1 PGDVG
6 REVTLCGWVHARRD
20 HGGVL
25 FVDLRDRTGVVQ
37 VVCNP
42 AESPAAHERARDV
55 RLEFVIAVRG
65 TVRPRPGET
74 VNPDLPTG
82 AVEVVASALHVL
94 NTARPTPFPID
105 DAAEVTESTRLRYR
119 YLDLRRPAVQR
130 NLLLR
135 HEVAHAVRE
144 HLTRLGFIEVET
156 PVLARSTPEGAR
168 DYLVPGRDSA
178 SSATRWRWATPCAG
192 SPFPA
197 AAGRCRVASSTTWS
211 ASRPPRAR
219 AGSRGSGSVRTA
231 GSRRRRS
238 SSRRPSANASRR
250 RLVSRPAICSSCSPS
265 RSRWRRP
272 SCRASASS
280 SASGS
285 DGWRR
290 ARTAFSGSST
300 SRSSSATRTRIAT
313 PPSITR
319 SRRRSTRTSIASRAT
334 LSGFARRPTISC

>member
-1 PGDVG
+1 RARGSAPRTRSAGAGATMGSSRCSAGPTCPGWGSPSGSTASPWRPRHRWRPRPGRRRSSCPSSPGPSRRPCLGPRGWPARDGCGALRPGDVG

-130 NLLLR
+130 NLVLR
-135 HEVAHAVRE
+135 HEVPHAVRA
-144 HLTRLGFIEVET
+144 HL
-156 PVLARSTPEGAR
+156 P
-168 DYLVPGRDSA
+168 
-178 SSATRWRWATPCAG
+178 
-192 SPFPA
+192 
-197 AAGRCRVASSTTWS
+197 
-211 ASRPPRAR
+211 
-219 AGSRGSGSVRTA
+219 
-231 GSRRRRS
+231 
-238 SSRRPSANASRR
+238 
-250 RLVSRPAICSSCSPS
+250 
-265 RSRWRRP
+265 
-272 SCRASASS
+272 
-280 SASGS
+280 
-285 DGWRR
+285 
-290 ARTAFSGSST
+290 
-300 SRSSSATRTRIAT
+300 
-313 PPSITR
+313 
-319 SRRRSTRTSIASRAT
+319 
-334 LSGFARRPTISC
+334 

>member
-1 PGDVG
+1 GRHSRSRRARRRAGDRARPREQRRPPAGTRPRGAGGGARTLGTGGGRRLVTVAQPLGDWRRTDGCGVLRPADTG
-6 REVTLCGWVHARRD
+6 REVTVCGWVHARRD

-25 FVDLRDRTGVVQ
+25 FLDLRDRTGLVQ

-42 AESPAAHERARDV
+42 AESPEAHARAGDV

-130 NLLLR
+130 NLVLR
-135 HEVAHAVRE
+135 HEVAHAVRA

-168 DYLVPGRDSA
+168 DYLVPSRVQRGAFYALPQSPQLFKQILMVAGFDRYYQIVRCFRDEDLRA
-178 SSATRWRWATPCAG
+178 DRQPEFTQVDVEMA
-192 SPFPA
+192 FPQRDVLFDIIERLMEKLFA
-197 AAGRCRVASSTTWS
+197 LVDVKVE
-211 ASRPPRAR
+211 RP
-219 AGSRGSGSVRTA
+219 
-231 GSRRRRS
+231 
-238 SSRRPSANASRR
+238 
-250 RLVSRPAICSSCSPS
+250 
-265 RSRWRRP
+265 
-272 SCRASASS
+272 
-280 SASGS
+280 
-285 DGWRR
+285 
-290 ARTAFSGSST
+290 
-300 SRSSSATRTRIAT
+300 
-313 PPSITR
+313 
-319 SRRRSTRTSIASRAT
+319 
-334 LSGFARRPTISC
+334 FARLPYDRA